1 MLRIAKIL
9 KSNGTEGGLLASA
22 PEYDLETIE
31 GLVFIEFDGLPV
43 PYFIDECTPRG
54 ANRYIL
60 RLTDISSLQDAE
72 ELVGKDIFAE
82 SDEEEESL
90 DESFIGWIIYNRD
103 ERLGTVVDEAD
114 IPGNF
119 CLFVQTENA
128 EEPVMIPLHQDFVL
142 EIDEDALTLR
152 LDLPEGLF

>member
-31 GLVFIEFDGLPV
+31 GPVFIEFDGLPV
-43 PYFIDECTPRG
+43 PYFIESCTPRG
-54 ANRYIL
+54 TNRYIL
-60 RLTDISSLQDAE
+60 TLTDIQNLQDAE
-72 ELVGKDIFAE
+72 ELVGKDICVE
-82 SDEEEESL
+82 SDD
-90 DESFIGWIIYNRD
+90 DENGFDGDFIGWTVYD
-103 ERLGTVVDEAD
+103 KAAPLGEVVEEAD

-119 CLFVQTENA
+119 CLLVQTENA

-142 EIDEDALTLR
+142 EIDDDSRILKLE
-152 LDLPEGLF
+152 LPEGLY